1 MNTYELIIQRW
12 LLCVIVD
19 HFMFSALLTAPAPY
33 MIGKHTMPRLH
44 TVNKLIIFDK
54 TLSSI
59 AYVDSFILS
68 QALVRFLFHTKLFD
82 N

>member
-44 TVNKLIIFDK
+44 TVNKLIIFD
-54 TLSSI
+54 
-59 AYVDSFILS
+59 
-68 QALVRFLFHTKLFD
+68 
-82 N
+82 